1 MNMIKSFKSW
11 FQSFKSKE
19 HKFLLVLLGYL
30 LGSYFGLGA
39 IVSWL
44 MNMPAFFIV
53 STTLLTIGI
62 AWIFYAKYKL
72 NDDLD
77 YN

>member
-39 IVSWL
+39 AISWL
-44 MNMPAFFIV
+44 VDMPAFFIISITAV
-53 STTLLTIGI
+53 CNAG
-62 AWIFYAKYKL
+62 AVA
-72 NDDLD
+72 
-77 YN
+77 